1 MSDLLSDDLERP
13 IAAEYVG
20 FWKRV
25 LSFIIDGIIIMI
37 PVFIL
42 VPKDNMAQM
51 FGSDGIDPSLAQ
63 AVSTDLA
70 PYSLAITVGYFLGF
84 WAWKQTTLGLMI
96 FGARIADADTLGK
109 PGVDRLL
116 RRVILFALPGL
127 LSFASTGLSSAAELL
142 FYVSCA
148 WAGIDE
154 RKQALHDKIG
164 GTVVIKK

>member
-1 MSDLLSDDLERP
+1 MSDLLSDDLEQP
-13 IAAEYVG
+13 AAVEYVG

-25 LSFIIDGIIIMI
+25 VSFIIDGIIIMI
-37 PVFIL
+37 PTFLL
-42 VPKDNMAQM
+42 VPKDNMSQM

-63 AVSTDLA
+63 AVSADLA
-70 PYSLAITVGYFLGF
+70 PYSLVFTVGYFLGF
-84 WAWKQTTLGLMI
+84 WAWKQTTPGLMI
-96 FGARIADADTLGK
+96 FGARIADANTFAK

-116 RRVILFALPGL
+116 RRIVLFALPGL
-127 LSFASTGLSSAAELL
+127 LSFVSTGLSSAAELL

-154 RKQALHDKIG
+154 RKQGLHDKIG